1 MNRQTRAAGVKS
13 RTVPGAVGV
22 EPVVLRIDRGGKGR
36 ALPEPLP
43 LVMGLFRAAGATPG
57 RDA

>member
-1 MNRQTRAAGVKS
+1 MNSAIERGQSFLDEIALQPGQI
-13 RTVPGAVGV
+13 RTPLYVAVTA
-22 EPVVLRIDRGGKGR
+22 PLPS
-36 ALPEPLP
+36 PEPLP